1 MNSVKFRSEC
11 SGHFSPSLRRPFA
24 SNPNT
29 HRPSG
34 QTLTPPPPPPPLSAS
49 EKEFHKYAGYAALAL
64 FSARCGLGVV
74 AEVTLQCVERQQLV
88 LSVANF
94 SYLSL
99 DSMVALLRNHVQHT
113 DLLLVKMEWG
123 N

>member
-1 MNSVKFRSEC
+1 MSSVKFRSEC

-64 FSARCGLGVV
+64 FSGAATYFSFPFPKHKKAQIFRIFT
-74 AEVTLQCVERQQLV
+74 VTSR
-88 LSVANF
+88 AWP
-94 SYLSL
+94 
-99 DSMVALLRNHVQHT
+99 
-113 DLLLVKMEWG
+113 KMKLKCCRSKKEKP
-123 N
+123 